1 MIGLMGKGYWLVMKV
16 VECVLV
22 NLSVSDL
29 LGMKKGEVV
38 FEVHF
43 CEGNEA
49 VESICCGGNA
59 SWKDE
64 GCICCCC

>member
-16 VECVLV
+16 VECLLV

-29 LGMKKGEVV
+29 LGMKKDKVV

-43 CEGNEA
+43 AKGTRL
-49 VESICCGGNA
+49 
-59 SWKDE
+59 
-64 GCICCCC
+64 